1 MKHESE
7 KVTQNQKPNKT
18 KPNQMNFDESSSAW
32 MSNKLRR
39 GAMIY
44 YRCEAVPKLGP
55 NKQCSNKAENVILIP
70 GDKNRSNTDLKLCK
84 VHRQFMRP
92 LHLRQ
97 STQTGNRSTEATERA
112 SGVPSTNLPAP
123 DASSTS
129 TATRIAAPPSRRQI
143 PEPKTADAICA
154 PT

>member
-1 MKHESE
+1 
-7 KVTQNQKPNKT
+7 
-18 KPNQMNFDESSSAW
+18 MNFDESSSAW

-55 NKQCSNKAENVILIP
+55 NKQCSNKAENVIIVS
-70 GDKNRSNTDLKLCK
+70 GDGTDLKLCK

-97 STQTGNRSTEATERA
+97 STQTGNRSTEVTGRA
-112 SGVPSTNLPAP
+112 SGVPSTNLPGP

-129 TATRIAAPPSRRQI
+129 TATRIAAPPSRLRT

>member
-1 MKHESE
+1 
-7 KVTQNQKPNKT
+7 
-18 KPNQMNFDESSSAW
+18 MNFDESSSAW

-39 GAMIY
+39 GAMFY
-44 YRCEAVPKLGP
+44 YRCEYVPKLGV
-55 NKQCSNKAENVILIP
+55 KQCPNKAENVIRVP
-70 GDKNRSNTDLKLCK
+70 EDGDISNTDLKLCK
-84 VHRQFMRP
+84 VHRKFKRSRTLP
-92 LHLRQ
+92 LQQ

-129 TATRIAAPPSRRQI
+129 TATQIAAPPSRYRI
-143 PEPKTADAICA
+143 PEPKTADAICV